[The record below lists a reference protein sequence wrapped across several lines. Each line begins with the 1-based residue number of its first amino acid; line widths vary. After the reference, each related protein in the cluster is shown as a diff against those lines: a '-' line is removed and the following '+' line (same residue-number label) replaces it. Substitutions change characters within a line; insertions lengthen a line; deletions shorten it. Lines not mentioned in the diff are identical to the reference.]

1 MSKQTTTH
9 VLVLLAVCGAVFFL
23 NLGTPKLWDRDEPRN
38 AGCAKEMME
47 RGDWVTPIFNDELR
61 EQKPVLLYWLMMS
74 AYTVFG
80 FGEFGARF
88 WSALLATGSCFWVYI
103 SARRLFDANSALW
116 SALMLATC
124 LMFGV
129 AGRAATPDSV
139 LIFCG
144 ASAIGCWILG
154 TFKSNREQVT
164 RTWGEPGLKQRGVWF
179 PRDWRF
185 ATAIYAFMGLGVLA
199 KGPIGFV
206 MPVAILGLF
215 NLLGRLPES
224 KVNNRTGGVLA
235 RRMMGMARPWMPS
248 HFLKTTWSMRPFL
261 AAVVVLVVAAPWY
274 ILVGL
279 RTEGDFLEQFFLKEH
294 FGRATT
300 AMENHSG
307 GFWFYPM
314 ALLLGTFPWSILAL
328 PLGLFVDRQLSK
340 DRGERP
346 LGLVLG
352 LIWLVLYLIVFSLA
366 KTKLPSYISPCYPG
380 VALLGGYF
388 VSRLGVGTTQMDRR
402 WWGAALGVLSIV
414 GVGMIFG
421 VPLAANEVLP
431 GAGWL
436 GVIGMIPIVG
446 AVVLGIL
453 VVRQRDRFIPT
464 ALGTT
469 AVVFSTALFGIGTVA
484 VDRYQRLPE
493 LLEVVN
499 GDPNAR
505 IASFGVL
512 ESSWVFYSG
521 RPVFEL
527 NRQGKEG
534 EISRDPDRGWL
545 PKPRMNVEQF
555 LSQNGHHY
563 VVTTESRLD
572 ELQDQAG
579 DALSE
584 VARIPY
590 FLNNENLVLLTLSPS
605 LAVRVDRVEATSHR

>member
-1 MSKQTTTH
+1 
-9 VLVLLAVCGAVFFL
+9 
-23 NLGTPKLWDRDEPRN
+23 
-38 AGCAKEMME
+38 
-47 RGDWVTPIFNDELR
+47 
-61 EQKPVLLYWLMMS
+61 
-74 AYTVFG
+74 
-80 FGEFGARF
+80 
-88 WSALLATGSCFWVYI
+88 
-103 SARRLFDANSALW
+103 
-116 SALMLATC
+116 
-124 LMFGV
+124 
-129 AGRAATPDSV
+129 
-139 LIFCG
+139 
-144 ASAIGCWILG
+144 
-154 TFKSNREQVT
+154 
-164 RTWGEPGLKQRGVWF
+164 
-179 PRDWRF
+179 
-185 ATAIYAFMGLGVLA
+185 
-199 KGPIGFV
+199 
-206 MPVAILGLF
+206 
-215 NLLGRLPES
+215 
-224 KVNNRTGGVLA
+224 
-235 RRMMGMARPWMPS
+235 
-248 HFLKTTWSMRPFL
+248 
-261 AAVVVLVVAAPWY
+261 
-274 ILVGL
+274 
-279 RTEGDFLEQFFLKEH
+279 
-294 FGRATT
+294 
-300 AMENHSG
+300 
-307 GFWFYPM
+307 
-314 ALLLGTFPWSILAL
+314 
-328 PLGLFVDRQLSK
+328 
-340 DRGERP
+340 
-346 LGLVLG
+346 
-352 LIWLVLYLIVFSLA
+352 
-366 KTKLPSYISPCYPG
+366 
-380 VALLGGYF
+380 
-388 VSRLGVGTTQMDRR
+388 MDRR

-572 ELQDQAG
+572 ELQDQAD

-605 LAVRVDRVEATSHR
+605 LADRVDRVDATSHR